1 MNTIRPYA
9 SLAMA
14 MLGDVDGARR
24 RIEHTP
30 LDCDLC
36 GRMRGRVAAVGHHW
50 DAAAYWFNMVAQRS
64 PSIPFA
70 NTDWGMMLLSK
81 GDAAG
86 AIEKFKAAN
95 RQGPHFADPLEGW
108 GEALM
113 MQNRSDLALAKF
125 KQANAYAPNW
135 GRLHLKWGEALV
147 YSGDKDEAKKQFAV
161 AAGLDLTAAER
172 RELAKISR

>member
-1 MNTIRPYA
+1 
-9 SLAMA
+9 
-14 MLGDVDGARR
+14 
-24 RIEHTP
+24 
-30 LDCDLC
+30 
-36 GRMRGRVAAVGHHW
+36 
-50 DAAAYWFNMVAQRS
+50 
-64 PSIPFA
+64 
-70 NTDWGMMLLSK
+70 MMLLSK